1 MGNNS
6 EDQSLNDQNR
16 DLKYSDA
23 LRWTPEQAAQWY
35 VKNKFPEEFGKK
47 LEDKY
52 PGGFWT
58 TMNGKVIFLKKNG
71 EIAEETFPK
80 LQALKNMGD
89 ASYLGGAG
97 KKDIYSDN
105 YGRQY
110 IFKPSISKF
119 GSKELFRALVQQAV
133 CKIASRIFSYG
144 DHVPVHIDTATDLV
158 FGSVQ
163 PLIPGVIGNLKDI
176 NWRILTTDQIQDIQR
191 EHVLDWTIG
200 NFDSH
205 AGNFILVERGK
216 VLGIDKEQAFRYMND
231 FKSLKMNLD
240 YHPNEQYGEWEPI
253 YNDIYRDYANS
264 KIDLDLSVIDRPLA
278 RLESI
283 TEVEYMQILKPYVES
298 LKLRDSFYQKAF
310 ERKKNARSEF
320 HDFFVRLKQQRGL
333 NRKRVFE
340 EIGGE

>member
-1 MGNNS
+1 MGDYS
-6 EDQSLNDQNR
+6 QEQSVECQQD
-16 DLKYSDA
+16 DLGSMA
-23 LRWTPEQAAQWY
+23 ASRWTPGQAAQWY
-35 VKNKFPEEFGKK
+35 VKHKFPENFRKM

-58 TMNGKVIFLKKNG
+58 TMNGKVILVQKNG

-80 LQALKNMGD
+80 LKEMRNMGD

-110 IFKPSISKF
+110 IYKPSVSKS

-133 CKIASRIFSYG
+133 SKIAARIFSYG
-144 DHVPVHIDTATDLV
+144 DHVPVHIDTSVNLE

-176 NWRILTTDQIQDIQR
+176 DWRMLTTVQIQDIQR
-191 EHVLDWTIG
+191 EHVLDWATG

-205 AGNFILVERGK
+205 AGNFILIESGK
-216 VLGIDKEQAFRYMND
+216 VLGVDKEQAFRYTND
-231 FKSLKMNLD
+231 PESFQMGID

-253 YNDIYRDYANS
+253 YNNIYRDYANS
-264 KIDLDLSVIDRPLA
+264 KIDLDLGVIDKPLML
-278 RLESI
+278 LEGI
-283 TEVEYMQILKPYVES
+283 PDEEYKQILKPYADS
-298 LKLRDSFYQKAF
+298 LNLTNSFYQLVL
-310 ERKKNARSEF
+310 ERKNNARTEF
-320 HDFFVRLKQQRGL
+320 CDFFTRLQQQR
-333 NRKRVFE
+333 
-340 EIGGE
+340 

>member
-1 MGNNS
+1 MGDYS
-6 EDQSLNDQNR
+6 ENQSPKCQTNDLESL
-16 DLKYSDA
+16 DT

-35 VKNKFPEEFGKK
+35 IKHKFSENFRKS

-58 TMNGKVIFLKKNG
+58 TMNGKVVLVKKNG
-71 EIAEETFPK
+71 EIAEETFAK
-80 LQALKNMGD
+80 LKEMKNMGD

-110 IFKPSISKF
+110 IYKPSISKS

-133 CKIASRIFSYG
+133 SKIASRIFSYG
-144 DHVPVHIDTATDLV
+144 DHVPVHIDTSVNLE

-176 NWRILTTDQIQDIQR
+176 NWRLLKIEQIQDIQR
-191 EHVLDWTIG
+191 EHVLDWAVG

-205 AGNFILVERGK
+205 AGNFILIESGK
-216 VLGIDKEQAFRYMND
+216 VLGVDKEQAFRYTND
-231 FKSLKMNLD
+231 SKSFKMSLD

-264 KIDLDLSVIDRPLA
+264 KIDLDLNVIDKPLM

-283 TEVEYMQILKPYVES
+283 PDEEYQQILKPYADS
-298 LKLRDSFYQKAF
+298 LNLKSSFYQLVL
-310 ERKKNARSEF
+310 ERKKNARTEF
-320 HDFFVRLKQQRGL
+320 RDFFTRLQQQREL
-333 NRKRVFE
+333 
-340 EIGGE
+340 